1 MRINPKGRSDHRPCA
16 GGPGFKWVDELGALR
31 VGFTRGAFDL
41 VVPGFYPL
49 TESMVTVRYNP
60 PRVNPTRGAPSVF
73 IGSVN

>member
-1 MRINPKGRSDHRPCA
+1 M
-16 GGPGFKWVDELGALR
+16 VELGALR

-49 TESMVTVRYNP
+49 TELMVTVRYKP
-60 PRVNPTRGAPSVF
+60 PRVNPTRGAPSLF